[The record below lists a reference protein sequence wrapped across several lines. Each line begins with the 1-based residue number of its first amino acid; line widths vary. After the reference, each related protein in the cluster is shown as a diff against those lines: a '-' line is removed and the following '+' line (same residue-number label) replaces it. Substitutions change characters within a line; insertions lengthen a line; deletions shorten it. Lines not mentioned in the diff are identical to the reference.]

1 MNTYP
6 LVHNFDKKAVKSFIE
21 ASDDSVKDICRK
33 IINATKYISFEKTLV
48 ELNNRIKEY
57 YLKFNKFHIENNRPI
72 FIFNPDDKYYQYK
85 SNYWFSSYIYNELKK
100 IFNNKIKIISITE
113 TNIYNHPELIQ
124 DDIIIFPDDCVY
136 SGRQLS
142 SIIYEFANIGNK
154 FRFYILISYASKEG
168 IELIKKE
175 YLKSKKDSDTSF
187 DKKRLIFSTY
197 IQIPSLRDTISETE
211 FNKLSLF
218 YDSLEENNI
227 DYNTYLIYFDH
238 KLADINSV
246 PTVFYLG
253 VVPNKKNRT
262 IITSP
267 SFSGLYSATNLDV
280 IPLIEKCSHY
290 KTKIDLASPHCPK
303 PPYKKDF
310 DSFVQKIKDTYPIKA
325 KSLSQRNYS
334 KRNLKK
340 YIS

>member
-33 IINATKYISFEKTLV
+33 IINATKYVSFEKTLV

-57 YLKFNKFHIENNRPI
+57 YLKFHKFHIENNRPI
-72 FIFNPDDKYYQYK
+72 FIFNPDDKYYKYK

-100 IFNNKIKIISITE
+100 LFNNKIKLISITE
-113 TNIYNHPELIQ
+113 TNIHNHPELMQ

-154 FRFYILISYASKEG
+154 YRFYILISYASKEG
-168 IELIKKE
+168 IELIKKV
-175 YLKSKKDSDTSF
+175 SDISF
-187 DKKRLIFSTY
+187 DKERLIFSTY
-197 IQIPSLRDTISETE
+197 IQIPSLRDTISQTE

-253 VVPNKKNRT
+253 VVPNIKNRT

-303 PPYKKDF
+303 PPYKQDF
-310 DSFVQKIKDTYPIKA
+310 DSFVQQIKGIHPIKA

-340 YIS
+340 YLS